1 MRQQVGARV
10 PLAPQTS
17 VPYLGEPGGGGLR
30 GTTLTGTGISGFE
43 MTGGKGEDAVSMCNA
58 PLCRFK
64 RQDGSRLLPVRCCQP
79 RPPPQHPRTPR
90 PFPHAF
96 FPPPG
101 RYRCG
106 RRRRRRREPPDA
118 SAPCRAVPE
127 LGQAPEVG
135 RGGGAAPPK
144 GEGAGG
150 LLPRRGVVTRA
161 PARDVAAAFVLLP
174 VSSSPPLAPFR
185 PAPAARC
192 RHGERGRH
200 EALRYPG
207 RAARGLRQRAQE
219 GARQGRRRWR
229 PAPGED
235 RAAAPRGEGAGLP
248 PGRAPRGGC
257 RRARGRR
264 EARGSGAE
272 GRPRARGT
280 WPEGGGGG
288 SRG

>member
-64 RQDGSRLLPVRCCQP
+64 RQDGSRLLPVRCCQA

-106 RRRRRRREPPDA
+106 RRRRRREPGGA
-118 SAPCRAVPE
+118 SPPTRAPPAAPCRNWV
-127 LGQAPEVG
+127 
-135 RGGGAAPPK
+135 RRPK
-144 GEGAGG
+144 WAEGAG
-150 LLPRRGVVTRA
+150 PRRRK
-161 PARDVAAAFVLLP
+161 
-174 VSSSPPLAPFR
+174 
-185 PAPAARC
+185 
-192 RHGERGRH
+192 
-200 EALRYPG
+200 
-207 RAARGLRQRAQE
+207 
-219 GARQGRRRWR
+219 
-229 PAPGED
+229 
-235 RAAAPRGEGAGLP
+235 
-248 PGRAPRGGC
+248 
-257 RRARGRR
+257 ARGR
-264 EARGSGAE
+264 AGS
-272 GRPRARGT
+272 
-280 WPEGGGGG
+280 
-288 SRG
+288 SRVAAW